1 MNHTN
6 EFEEFVH
13 LLQACL
19 HDESLFSAVRLSKV
33 RVERPPNKFLYF
45 HNDYLQSRQ
54 RFILFHGD
62 VCLILD
68 QDSYSNIT
76 DTDSSIFPYH
86 KLNHRLGIIQSKIV
100 QEEYTAKTSLGTH
113 YSEVSSPIYDRD
125 RTILNG
131 RACLDDPRLK
141 YLNHRYVYRLVLD
154 LPTNLNLLT
163 NNTTDS
169 KDRLQILIDLIRFN
183 IESMRRI
190 LDGKNLR
197 KLDSVSTHEY
207 AINFVD
213 QTCNLFSAL
222 NSEHNLEVR
231 QLQNDLKN
239 ASLCMNLGQAQL
251 SFNSCDSSWQFNLN
265 KRFTREY
272 ISRVVSSDQFESED
286 HMLEIMH
293 KISKYLQTLH
303 LDINKCI
310 DFLQFYK

>member
-1 MNHTN
+1 MNHKH
-6 EFEEFVH
+6 EFDEFVH

-19 HDESLFSAVRLSKV
+19 HDESLFSAVKLSKV
-33 RVERPPNKFLYF
+33 RAERPPKKFLYF
-45 HNDYLQSRQ
+45 NNDYLQSRQ

-113 YSEVSSPIYDRD
+113 YSEVSSSIYDRD

-131 RACLDDPRLK
+131 RACLDDPLLK

-239 ASLCMNLGQAQL
+239 ASLYMNLGQAQL
-251 SFNSCDSSWQFNLN
+251 SFNSYDSSWQFNLT